1 MTNPS
6 HLNELLALIGQRPFD
21 TKRANIL
28 LQSIDDLE
36 QVISD
41 KNGYKTTLLA
51 EAVDSNNLDAVQL
64 LLEHGADPNYVSP
77 DYDCAFWELQ
87 YSWEEDD
94 ADEDR
99 TRYEIAKLFL
109 SHGADPNLL
118 LEGETIFDY
127 VTYKVYNEIGDW
139 DWHYLV
145 SFYKLLVLY
154 GGGGHGYGTP
164 EISEPVDLSRV
175 DEYQIR
181 FRQHEDGYHIEGYL
195 LNPDGKIIGQL

>member
-127 VTYKVYNEIGDW
+127 VTYKFITKSEIGTGTTLFHSISFWSCTVEAVMDMARRK
-139 DWHYLV
+139 YL
-145 SFYKLLVLY
+145 SLL
-154 GGGGHGYGTP
+154 TSA
-164 EISEPVDLSRV
+164 EWMS
-175 DEYQIR
+175 IR
-181 FRQHEDGYHIEGYL
+181 SGSVNMRTD
-195 LNPDGKIIGQL
+195 IILKVTC

>member
-1 MTNPS
+1 MKNS
-6 HLNELLALIGQRPFD
+6 SYQDEMLALIEHRPFD
-21 TKRANIL
+21 TKRANVL

-87 YSWEEDD
+87 YGLEDE
-94 ADEDR
+94 DEDR

-109 SHGADPNLL
+109 SHRADPNLL

-127 VTYKVYNEIGDW
+127 VTYKVYNEIGELDW
-139 DWHYLV
+139 PYLV

-164 EISEPVDLSRV
+164 GISEPIDLSRA
-175 DEYQIR
+175 DDYQIR
-181 FRQHEDGYHIEGYL
+181 FCREEDGYHISGFL

>member
-6 HLNELLALIGQRPFD
+6 HLNELLALIEQRPFD
-21 TKRANIL
+21 TKRANL
-28 LQSIDDLE
+28 LLRSIDDPD
-36 QVISD
+36 QIIFDSD
-41 KNGYKTTLLA
+41 GTDTTLLSK
-51 EAVDSNNLDAVQL
+51 AVDNNNLDAVQL

-77 DYDCAFWELQ
+77 DYDCPFLDLQ
-87 YSWEEDD
+87 DSWEDES
-94 ADEDR
+94 EDR
-99 TRYEIAKLFL
+99 IRYEIAKLFL
-109 SHGADPNLL
+109 SHRADPNLL

-127 VTYKVYNEIGDW
+127 VTYKVYNEIGELDW
-139 DWHYLV
+139 PYLV

-164 EISEPVDLSRV
+164 GISEPIDLSRA

-181 FRQHEDGYHIEGYL
+181 FRREEDGYHISGFL